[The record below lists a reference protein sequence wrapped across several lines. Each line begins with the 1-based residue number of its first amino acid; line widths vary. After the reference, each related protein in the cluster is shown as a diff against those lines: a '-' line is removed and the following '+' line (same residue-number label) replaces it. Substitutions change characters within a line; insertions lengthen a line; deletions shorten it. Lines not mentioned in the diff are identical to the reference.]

1 VELKSAERLLPVH
14 DAQVITYLKLTGLPR
29 GLLINFNVPVLARG
43 VKSFVRP
50 KAPRDDAQA
59 PEPMESPDAMS

>member
-1 VELKSAERLLPVH
+1 
-14 DAQVITYLKLTGLPR
+14 VITYLKLTGLPR